1 MPVSRMVIR
10 VLVLSVFLLMLFAVA
25 PKDHPPGSRPTPA
38 LETACKDIPGAQ
50 PASKGPA
57 PRASSRRLASQ
68 APGALFSKTSKAT
81 IYPVIPPTKAASRK
95 SGQVPA
101 SPQLR
106 RLDLLIKKYA
116 RLHGVEEDLVWA
128 VIRQESGFN
137 PKAVSPK
144 GAMGL
149 MQLMPETAALMGV
162 TDAFEVEQNIAGGV
176 KFLSLC
182 LRRFQGDICLALA
195 AYNAGPDN
203 VIKYQGCP
211 PFPETLIYVA
221 AVARELSGHPRL
233 KGLRLASFN
242 FPAAAESNAP
252 APKQSGLDWKVP
264 APQFKINAPEW
275 KVPEP
280 QWKVSGPTLRKY
292 LRQL

>member
-1 MPVSRMVIR
+1 MVIR
-10 VLVLSVFLLMLFAVA
+10 VLVLSGLLLTLFALA
-25 PKDHPPGSRPTPA
+25 PGDQPPDHRRSPSGLTA
-38 LETACKDIPGAQ
+38 LTEMA
-50 PASKGPA
+50 A
-57 PRASSRRLASQ
+57 PQLTSEGLAARTSSGRLASK
-68 APGALFSKTSKAT
+68 APGSPFSKTSKALP
-81 IYPVIPPTKAASRK
+81 YPGIRLARGSSQK

-101 SPQLR
+101 SPHLR

-116 RLHGVEEDLVWA
+116 RLHRVEEDLVWA

-176 KFLSLC
+176 RFLALC

-211 PFPETLIYVA
+211 PFPETLNYVTA
-221 AVARELSGHPRL
+221 IARELSGHPRL

-242 FPAAAESNAP
+242 FPPVGESP
-252 APKQSGLDWKVP
+252 GEPPQKSGLDWKVP
-264 APQFKINAPEW
+264 APQWQVPAPQFKVAA
-275 KVPEP
+275 P
-280 QWKVSGPTLRKY
+280 QWKVPGPTLRKY